1 MNPRR
6 RVMKNL
12 IGKKVIID
20 YYDSVGEGSTVQGS
34 LPGFPLDVADSQ
46 GRTVTFLSLSEIE
59 ILNSKGALRDIR
71 LA

>member
-1 MNPRR
+1 
-6 RVMKNL
+6 MKNL

-20 YYDSVGEGSTVQGS
+20 YYDSVGEGSIVQGS